1 MALVRRFLP
10 AVLGVAALL
19 LVPGSAVAGTTCDS
33 CFGPDIVQS
42 ANDVAAGTATPQ
54 ETAAFNAT
62 EDWIAYQN
70 GVTDSRLWPYPI
82 NGDTT
87 GAGPYGGYGLEGG
100 YVDTLEATPSAIPA
114 GGATDVAVGGEIADV
129 GVELGTAAAVST
141 ALPIIATVGVAAVGV
156 CTLTNL
162 CTKVL
167 DDMTGTA
174 NQAQGGSQFPGTA
187 SVIKVFYPFCGQGST
202 ITSAC
207 PSPTGQ
213 TACTLDTSQV
223 DIGQGGG
230 HSESYN
236 GLTVNSGGYGNT
248 IPASARVIPGCGKHK
263 GVYVL
268 ELQPST
274 VGAYFAGG
282 NFTYPVPNS
291 SCTPTGNVGF
301 GVGIIGTGPPASG
314 GYAWPVQHGWSHT
327 EDSFFGTCVGNGG
340 TSSPPAVF
348 TGSFNST
355 ATNMDQ
361 VMTFE
366 PTGALKRTLARS
378 GCASTG
384 LGSCANLGTQPA
396 PSAMD
401 KTGGSL
407 AGELGLPQNTDLQLL
422 LDSRLNLPPP
432 STGTGSGAPTNQP
445 ATLPGLVTVPN
456 CVAVTLTA
464 CEGLLSNAGFA
475 STAVTT
481 LTDAQADVTKPAGN
495 VVYTTP
501 ASGTGADVATQVQIF
516 VNPAVLPLT
525 VPQLQPNEL
534 ATAYQTRLQTAGFTN
549 VTVSVVSATNESTAV
564 GPNAAISVSPAPG
577 TAVDPATSITVEAN
591 PSDAPVVGTAPVPGS
606 SCGLT
611 APSASV
617 NFGPITGLTLGS
629 VFPFSI
635 IPWLQTAVGSA
646 PAAQRPG
653 LSLNV
658 FGTSVD
664 ATGPIGSTFDP
675 VFTAIRSVLE
685 VLLWLS
691 AGWVLYRRIIGSF

>member
-1 MALVRRFLP
+1 MALVRRLLP
-10 AVLGVAALL
+10 AVLAVAALL

-42 ANDVAAGTATPQ
+42 AKDVAVGTATPQ

-114 GGATDVAVGGEIADV
+114 AGATDVAVGGEIAEV
-129 GVELGTAAAVST
+129 GVDLGTAAAVTT
-141 ALPIIATVGVAAVGV
+141 ALPIIATVGVAAIGV

-167 DDMTGTA
+167 DDMTGYA
-174 NQAQGGSQFPGTA
+174 NQNGASQFPGTT
-187 SVIKVFYPFCGQGST
+187 SVIKIFWPFCGQGSAT
-202 ITSAC
+202 PAC

-213 TACTLDTSQV
+213 PACTLDGNNADV
-223 DIGQGGG
+223 GAGNGG
-230 HSESYN
+230 SETYN
-236 GLTVNSGGYGNT
+236 GIPLHTGGFGNS
-248 IPASARVIPGCGKHK
+248 IPSSAAVIAGCHGR
-263 GVYVL
+263 GVYAM
-268 ELQPST
+268 EMEPAG
-274 VGAYFAGG
+274 VGSYLAGG
-282 NFTYPVPNS
+282 NFAYPLPQTT
-291 SCTPTGNVGF
+291 CTPTGNVGY
-301 GVGIIGTGPPASG
+301 GVGLIGLPPPGPVVSP
-314 GYAWPVQHGWSHT
+314 YTWPVEHGWSHT
-327 EDSFFGTCVGNGG
+327 EDSFFGTCSGG
-340 TSSPPAVF
+340 APGPAAAPALY
-348 TGSFNST
+348 TGTFDPT
-355 ATNMDQ
+355 KTNMDQ
-361 VMTFE
+361 VLSFE
-366 PTGALKRTLARS
+366 AVSALKRTLARP

-384 LGSCANLGTQPA
+384 ASSCTNLGAQPA

-401 KTGGSL
+401 KTAGSL
-407 AGELGLPQNTDLQLL
+407 ASELAQGRFADLQLL

-432 STGTGSGAPTNQP
+432 STGPGSGGPTNTP

-456 CVAVTLTA
+456 CVGVTLTA
-464 CEGLLSNAGFA
+464 CEGLLSNAGFG

-501 ASGTGADVATQVQIF
+501 ASGTGADVSTQVQIF
-516 VNPAVLPLT
+516 INPAPLPLT

-534 ATAYQTRLQTAGFTN
+534 ATAYQTRLQTLGFTN
-549 VTVSVVSATNESTAV
+549 VVVTVVSDTNESTSV
-564 GPNAAISVSPAPG
+564 GPNAAISVAPAPG
-577 TAVDPATSITVEAN
+577 TQVDPATSVTVEAN
-591 PSDAPVVGTAPVPGS
+591 PSDAPPVGTAPVPGS

-646 PAAQRPG
+646 PAAQRPA

-664 ATGPIGSTFDP
+664 VTHPLGSTFDP

-691 AGWVLYRRIIGSF
+691 AGWVLYRRILGSF